1 MKKLIFGLVVL
12 IFASCS
18 ESNQQKVDN
27 AVSKT
32 GDSLKSKLNKL
43 NDTLREG
50 AKEALDKIPK
60 VKVEVA
66 RTIPISLQW
75 ISFES
80 QQGSAKISKAEDGW
94 YTIKGEQTNGNNEF
108 LKIDGK
114 LKRVDQS
121 NLDFVGTIITFVKSN
136 NGSRP
141 CEKTGEYRFL
151 KRGNR
156 ANYRLQQMQNCG
168 GGNVVDYVD
177 LYQLDD
183 KL

>member
-1 MKKLIFGLVVL
+1 MKNIILALAIFTFLG
-12 IFASCS
+12 CS

-50 AKEALDKIPK
+50 AKDAIDKIPK

-75 ISFES
+75 ISFEE
-80 QQGSAKISKAEDGW
+80 QGSAKISKADDGW
-94 YTIKGEQTNGNNEF
+94 YTLKGEQTNTNNEF

-114 LKRVDQS
+114 ITRVNNQTLK
-121 NLDFVGTIITFVKSN
+121 FVGTIITFVKSN

-141 CEKTGEYRFL
+141 CEKTGEYTFL
-151 KRGNR
+151 KKGDR
-156 ANYRLQQMQNCG
+156 ANYRLQQMENCG
-168 GGNVVDYVD
+168 GGRVVDYVD
-177 LYQLDD
+177 LYKLDD
-183 KL
+183 IL

>member
-1 MKKLIFGLVVL
+1 MKKILFGLVL
-12 IFASCS
+12 FIFVGCS
-18 ESNQQKVDN
+18 ESSQQKVDD

-50 AKEALDKIPK
+50 TKKAIGNLPK

-75 ISFES
+75 ISFEE
-80 QQGSAKISKAEDGW
+80 QGSAKISKGDNGW
-94 YTIKGEQTNGNNEF
+94 HTIKGEQTNANNEF

-114 LKRVDQS
+114 ISRIDQFNLK
-121 NLDFVGTIITFVKSN
+121 FVGTIITFVKSN

-141 CEKTGEYRFL
+141 CEKTGEFTFM
-151 KRGNR
+151 KKGDR
-156 ANYRLQQMQNCG
+156 ANYRLQQMENCG
-168 GGNVVDYVD
+168 GGRVVDYVD
-177 LYQLDD
+177 LYRIDD
-183 KL
+183 IL

>member
-1 MKKLIFGLVVL
+1 MKKIILGLALFIFIG
-12 IFASCS
+12 CS
-18 ESNQQKVDN
+18 ESSQQKVDA

-50 AKEALDKIPK
+50 AKNAVDRIPK

-75 ISFES
+75 IGFEGK
-80 QQGSAKISKAEDGW
+80 QGTAKIAKAADGW
-94 YTIKGEQTNGNNEF
+94 YSLKGEQTNANNEF

-114 LKRVDQS
+114 IQR
-121 NLDFVGTIITFVKSN
+121 LDKFNMKFVGTIITYVKSI
-136 NGSRP
+136 NGAKP
-141 CEKTGEYRFL
+141 CEKTGEYVFL
-151 KRGNR
+151 KKGARP
-156 ANYRLQQMQNCG
+156 NYRLQQMQNCG

-177 LYQLDD
+177 LYKLDD
-183 KL
+183 IL